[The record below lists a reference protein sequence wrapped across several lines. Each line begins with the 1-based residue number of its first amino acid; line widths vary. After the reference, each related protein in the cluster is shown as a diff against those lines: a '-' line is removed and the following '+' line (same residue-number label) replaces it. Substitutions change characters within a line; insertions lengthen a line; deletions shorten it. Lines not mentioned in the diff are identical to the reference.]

1 MLHAMLLGSG
11 SIVALLSFAHAQY
24 QPPAPKPPPPT
35 LYVPSVTLP
44 PFNPGPFPPGPP
56 GPPAGDYGPPP
67 PPVYP
72 TTRYLPPPTP
82 PPTRYQPPVTLIIY
96 PPKPDLPPSVPDI
109 PTNEY
114 VQYSINACADTLDK
128 MEKET
133 RNKKN
138 SKLYRKVSKSLRKLR
153 RLTFDRD
160 TLRQVSGN
168 VQRMNKATNRYKT
181 KCWRTTSDA
190 TNYKQLDN
198 QFNSKEDDTQWYNP
212 TNSRRVA
219 KVQSTMDAAS
229 QCIEDYCGY

>member
-1 MLHAMLLGSG
+1 MLLGSG

-56 GPPAGDYGPPP
+56 GPPGDYGPPP

-72 TTRYLPPPTP
+72 TTH
-82 PPTRYQPPVTLIIY
+82 
-96 PPKPDLPPSVPDI
+96 LPPSVPDI